1 MSVTGTSWF
10 RRNITSRWTLNQGSI
25 QTSEPR
31 ADRAATL
38 WLHIS
43 DTDISREK
51 HDVGLKLDLSRSR
64 CCMTEHRSTVK
75 DVIFAFQM
83 WAKKTWFSKFFIDV
97 LQGSFAMICRRFQPY
112 PECVAAVQYAKSCKL
127 YKTSDVVY
135 TLNCYTEHSVWYA
148 WPYTKSR
155 RGRKIAAYG
164 QNRGTVYTVIVNS
177 WFSFIP
183 SHVMLHRHVTP
194 LEFYFISLVLV
205 MRQSQSLSSG
215 KKK

>member
-75 DVIFAFQM
+75 DVIFAFCFPTKCEPKNLIFEIFYRHF
-83 WAKKTWFSKFFIDV
+83 ARKFCDDLPKSSTLPRVRCCSSIREK
-97 LQGSFAMICRRFQPY
+97 LQIVQNKRRHIYAELLHGTLCMIRM
-112 PECVAAVQYAKSCKL
+112 AVHK
-127 YKTSDVVY
+127 
-135 TLNCYTEHSVWYA
+135 
-148 WPYTKSR
+148 
-155 RGRKIAAYG
+155 
-164 QNRGTVYTVIVNS
+164 
-177 WFSFIP
+177 
-183 SHVMLHRHVTP
+183 VTT
-194 LEFYFISLVLV
+194 
-205 MRQSQSLSSG
+205 RT
-215 KKK
+215 